1 MSGTAVAVTSIEVR
15 ECFGGNDVAGLAAQ
29 TCSRQTAVP
38 SRRSGR
44 ATEKTPAV
52 SLLLTGDSTCA
63 MMRRYTERKQ
73 WLALGGL
80 SRVRCAARRG

>member
-38 SRRSGR
+38 SRRSGLV
-44 ATEKTPAV
+44 TEKTPAV
-52 SLLLTGDSTCA
+52 SCGFFFVWSKMGQNDIEFDEGAHL
-63 MMRRYTERKQ
+63 
-73 WLALGGL
+73 
-80 SRVRCAARRG
+80 RGS